1 MYTEG
6 HLVSDVKHLPLNLLD
21 ALRALQDS
29 KLLNESL
36 GEYVPAYLKLK
47 YQEWNDFSQY
57 LTDWERTT
65 TLDC

>member
-1 MYTEG
+1 
-6 HLVSDVKHLPLNLLD
+6 
-21 ALRALQDS
+21 LQDS

-47 YQEWNDFSQY
+47 HQEWNDFSQH